1 MATNILEICK
11 TPNINHII
19 IKDLLI
25 SKNNINSTYFG
36 HILENFRLSDEEN
49 IENNLKCIKYF
60 IKYITN
66 DEIILVKK
74 YINILVKK
82 YIYRKNIVSL
92 LKAFSIYCNKFL
104 EELNHLYDSRI
115 ILLIN
120 ALKSTTNKKRIVFYV
135 GKINNYIN
143 KNKISSETIT
153 LLGKI
158 IYTDTY
164 TYTYNDNLFLFLRL
178 INKIK
183 KINQNY
189 DISNLEKLLYD
200 IDKNIYNYVYFLK
213 NKNNLIS
220 DKTQSIEFVSK
231 LGYSHQKFN
240 DIDILNLKRGF
251 IHGLKKHDKNYLLK
265 FQPNKSLMEI
275 TINCFLKSKNYDN
288 FLTPEYFFV
297 NNDNSY
303 FYIIQKYSTDLYN
316 FFNKLEDNNKI
327 LSFDDILKIIYFLM
341 KSIRV
346 LHSNNI
352 IHSDLKLENIVIN
365 YNDAYDIQDI
375 KIIDFDVA
383 LFNKIPESI
392 SESSKP
398 YEKVF
403 NNKKPRGTRIYMI
416 KNQEMSFKNDIFSLG
431 VVIMV
436 ILYKNLKLDI
446 AIKKNNLK
454 LEPSKNK
461 KLIIK
466 YNGIIKKINLL
477 KDDIE
482 NIDTKIKI
490 LEIIEKNNNYDKN
503 KFKVMKEF
511 ILNCLKTE
519 LDINE
524 MFDKYEKYF

>member
-1 MATNILEICK
+1 MTTNILEICK
-11 TPNINHII
+11 TPNISHII

-74 YINILVKK
+74 NINILVKK

-104 EELNHLYDSRI
+104 EEIDHPSDSRI
-115 ILLIN
+115 ISLIN
-120 ALKSTTNKKRIVFYV
+120 SIKSTTNKKRIVFYV

-143 KNKISSETIT
+143 KNKISYETIT
-153 LLGKI
+153 LLEKI

-164 TYTYNDNLFLFLRL
+164 KDRYTDTYTDRYKDTYTDRYTDTLFLFLRL

-183 KINQNY
+183 KKNRND
-189 DISNLEKLLYD
+189 DISSLEKLLYD
-200 IDKNIYNYVYFLK
+200 VDKNIYNYVYFLK

-288 FLTPEYFFV
+288 FLIPEYFFV

-303 FYIIQKYSTDLYN
+303 FYIIQKYSTDLYK

-365 YNDAYDIQDI
+365 YNDTYDIQDI

-446 AIKKNNLK
+446 AIKKK
-454 LEPSKNK
+454 
-461 KLIIK
+461 
-466 YNGIIKKINLL
+466 
-477 KDDIE
+477 
-482 NIDTKIKI
+482 
-490 LEIIEKNNNYDKN
+490 
-503 KFKVMKEF
+503 
-511 ILNCLKTE
+511 
-519 LDINE
+519 
-524 MFDKYEKYF
+524 